1 MAVNI
6 DPSTRPFDRLAA
18 VRSVLA
24 SFRMEGLD
32 PDLETAVLLE
42 RYTEG
47 AISLEEFGMAIER
60 HAANLAAQEPTEG
73 AA

>member
-1 MAVNI
+1 
-6 DPSTRPFDRLAA
+6 
-18 VRSVLA
+18 
-24 SFRMEGLD
+24 MEGLD